1 MATIKKRGNSYQIR
15 VYTGYGTDGKQ
26 KELTKTWT
34 PPYGMSQK
42 QSDKEA
48 AFQATLFEQQIQTGI
63 TANPKTKLTDFANYW
78 MTVYAIP
85 NLKAKTVTRY
95 KGLMVRIN
103 ANLGHISLNK
113 IHPGT
118 LLEFYKQLAAEQP
131 ENVTYRCVTDFK
143 ELLKQH
149 KQTQASLSQQ
159 TGVSIGTLYN
169 IIRGRNTSLATAQA
183 ICTAL
188 SIPFETLFVPENP
201 ERHLADQTVRH
212 YHRLLSNILNS
223 AVSWGFLTYSP
234 CTRISLPELAEPE
247 ISYLDDIQA
256 NQLLKLLSS
265 EPCIYYRPIC
275 LLLFT
280 GLRRGELLGLEWK
293 DIDFKKKTM
302 HISRTSQYLPG
313 KGIYTETTKTTS
325 SNRFVCISDLVVSI
339 LQKQLLWQQQQYAR
353 NPKSWVNSGRVVT
366 SENGAP
372 MHPDRLTRW
381 FGKYIKNHPE
391 VPPIHLHSLRH
402 TYATLLLAD
411 NVPITAVAAQ
421 LGHSNV
427 GTTERFYA
435 HNIQSAQIL
444 AAQKIDKLFEE
455 PLQTHE

>member
-48 AFQATLFEQQIQTGI
+48 LFQATLFEQQIQTGI
-63 TANPKTKLTDFANYW
+63 TANPKTKLSDFANYW

-118 LLEFYKQLAAEQP
+118 LLEFYKLLAAEQP
-131 ENVTYRCVTDFK
+131 ENVTYRCITDFK

-169 IIRGRNTSLATAQA
+169 IIRGRNTSLATAQT
-183 ICTAL
+183 ICSAL

-212 YHRLLSNILNS
+212 YHRLLSNIFNN
-223 AVSWGFLTYSP
+223 AV
-234 CTRISLPELAEPE
+234 
-247 ISYLDDIQA
+247 
-256 NQLLKLLSS
+256 
-265 EPCIYYRPIC
+265 
-275 LLLFT
+275 
-280 GLRRGELLGLEWK
+280 
-293 DIDFKKKTM
+293 
-302 HISRTSQYLPG
+302 
-313 KGIYTETTKTTS
+313 
-325 SNRFVCISDLVVSI
+325 
-339 LQKQLLWQQQQYAR
+339 
-353 NPKSWVNSGRVVT
+353 
-366 SENGAP
+366 
-372 MHPDRLTRW
+372 
-381 FGKYIKNHPE
+381 
-391 VPPIHLHSLRH
+391 
-402 TYATLLLAD
+402 
-411 NVPITAVAAQ
+411 
-421 LGHSNV
+421 
-427 GTTERFYA
+427 
-435 HNIQSAQIL
+435 
-444 AAQKIDKLFEE
+444 
-455 PLQTHE
+455 